1 MCTCSHL
8 SEREAK
14 GRLTLACR
22 AICRTKSGR
31 FRSETI
37 FATVVSTSPSRSERR
52 QEKGL
57 KKEEKD
63 SGSESG
69 NKRYRLT
76 FAALEGDEV
85 TFEIQRFDY
94 DFYKVELTL
103 TGGRE
108 KEDTRVSGHDP
119 NSLTSD

>member
-1 MCTCSHL
+1 MCTCSHV
-8 SEREAK
+8 SEREVK

-63 SGSESG
+63 SGEQVGKQVSAHLCG
-69 NKRYRLT
+69 
-76 FAALEGDEV
+76 
-85 TFEIQRFDY
+85 
-94 DFYKVELTL
+94 
-103 TGGRE
+103 TGG
-108 KEDTRVSGHDP
+108 
-119 NSLTSD
+119 

>member
-1 MCTCSHL
+1 MCLHV
-8 SEREAK
+8 SEREVK

-52 QEKGL
+52 REKGFM
-57 KKEEKD
+57 KEKD
-63 SGSESG
+63 SGSEAG
-69 NKRYRLT
+69 NKRYGLT

-108 KEDTRVSGHDP
+108 GKRGHE
-119 NSLTSD
+119 SEWE

>member
-1 MCTCSHL
+1 MCTCWHV
-8 SEREAK
+8 SEREVT

-52 QEKGL
+52 REKGF
-57 KKEEKD
+57 KKEKEKD

-69 NKRYRLT
+69 DKRCRLT

-108 KEDTRVSGHDP
+108 GGKKRTRE
-119 NSLTSD
+119 